1 MLYQASRLK
10 RARATKADME
20 SRNAALFEIVHGIHP
35 CTVYQCFYQAK
46 VRGLVEMA
54 EPAQG
59 GSSARPGRVV
69 RRTAYSLPAV
79 NASRLYT
86 PAAHMSCFS
95 L

>member
-1 MLYQASRLK
+1 MLYQASPIK
-10 RARATKADME
+10 RARKAKLE
-20 SRNAALFEIVHGIHP
+20 SRKNSLFESVCEIHP

-46 VRGLVEMA
+46 VRGLGEMA

>member
-20 SRNAALFEIVHGIHP
+20 SRNAALFEIVHRIHP
-35 CTVYQCFYQAK
+35 CTVRQCFYQAK

-69 RRTAYSLPAV
+69 RRTVYSP
-79 NASRLYT
+79 
-86 PAAHMSCFS
+86 PAANAGAA
-95 L
+95 